1 MVYSNTDIGVEGVT
15 AMAMA
20 LKSNVALQELH
31 LGFNNIEVMGA
42 TALAEA
48 LKSNST
54 LQELESK

>member
-15 AMAMA
+15 AMA

-54 LQELESK
+54 LQELKSK